1 MPVRCFTR
9 KNFQQIINY
18 IIFIC
23 SCQYLL
29 LEYNATVRHRFY
41 SLEGFDNHPR
51 LLIETAHEGIAAC
64 SAIRMHTGTI

>member
-1 MPVRCFTR
+1 M
-9 KNFQQIINY
+9 
-18 IIFIC
+18 
-23 SCQYLL
+23 L